1 MHEPV
6 RRTPLLT
13 ACVLA
18 ALALA
23 TAGAALAGNGG
34 IAPVEPRSP
43 NAEGI
48 RESYFLILAVVLAV
62 FVLVEG
68 LLVYLV
74 IRFRRG
80 RRARFEDGAQLHGKS
95 SLEVLWTAVPV
106 LILFAIVAFVFVKL
120 PGIRNVPSADA
131 AAGRVDVK
139 VSAHRYYW
147 QFEYPNGVVA
157 VDTLR
162 APVGQPVKL
171 ILTAPDDDVIHSWW
185 IPALGG
191 KIDAIPGQTTSTW
204 FTVDRPGVY
213 KGRCAELCGLL
224 HADMLAWVEAVPKAE
239 FDAWLE
245 REAVAQKAGTS
256 KLGEE
261 TYTGACAKCHGLA
274 GEGDIGPRL
283 DGSAL
288 VSDQAGIEKVVR
300 EGRNA
305 MPAVGAG
312 WTDTQMNALTGYLKE
327 RFGSGG

>member
-1 MHEPV
+1 M
-6 RRTPLLT
+6 
-13 ACVLA
+13 VLVAA
-18 ALALA
+18 ALVVAA
-23 TAGAALAGNGG
+23 PALAGNGG
-34 IAPVEPRSP
+34 FAPVEPRSP

-48 RESYFLILAVVLAV
+48 RDSYWLILAVVLAI
-62 FVLVEG
+62 FALVEG
-68 LLVYLV
+68 LLVSFV

-80 RRARFEDGAQLHGKS
+80 RRQRFEDGARRLHGKS

-131 AAGRVDVK
+131 AAGRLDVRI
-139 VSAHRYYW
+139 SAHRYYW

-171 ILTAPDDDVIHSWW
+171 IVSAPDDDVIHSWW

-191 KIDAIPGQTTSTW
+191 KIDAIPGQTNHTW
-204 FTVDRPGVY
+204 FTVDQPGVY

-224 HADMLAWVEAVPKAE
+224 HAEMLAWVEAVPKPE

-245 REAVAQKAGTS
+245 REAAAQQAGTS
-256 KLGEE
+256 KLGEQ
-261 TYTGACAKCHGLA
+261 TYAGACAKCHGLA
-274 GEGDIGPRL
+274 GEGDIGPKL
-283 DGSAL
+283 DGSA
-288 VSDQAGIEKVVR
+288 VASDPAGIEKVVR

-312 WTDTQMNALTGYLKE
+312 WSDSQLDALTGYVKE

>member
-1 MHEPV
+1 M

-13 ACVLA
+13 ASA
-18 ALALA
+18 AALLALA
-23 TAGAALAGNGG
+23 ATGVALAGNGG

-43 NAEGI
+43 NADGI
-48 RESYFLILAVVLAV
+48 RDSYWLILAVVLAI

-68 LLVYLV
+68 LLVAFI

-80 RRARFEDGAQLHGKS
+80 RRPRFEDGPQLHGKS
-95 SLEVLWTAVPV
+95 SLELLWTAVPV
-106 LILFAIVAFVFVKL
+106 LILFAIVSFVLVML
-120 PGIRNVPSADA
+120 PGIRDVPGADA
-131 AAGRVDVK
+131 AAGRLDVT
-139 VSAHRYYW
+139 VVAYRYYW
-147 QFEYPNGVVA
+147 QFEYPNGAVA

-171 ILTAPDDDVIHSWW
+171 TLTAPDDDVIHSWW

-239 FDAWLE
+239 FDSWLE
-245 REAVAQKAGTS
+245 REAAAQQGGTS
-256 KLGEE
+256 KLGEQ
-261 TYTGACAKCHGLA
+261 TYAGACAKCHGLA
-274 GEGDIGPRL
+274 GEGDIGPKL
-283 DGSAL
+283 DGSA
-288 VSDQAGIEKVVR
+288 VASDPAGIEKVVR

-305 MPAVGAG
+305 MPAAGAG
-312 WTDTQMNALTGYLKE
+312 WSDTQLQALTGYMQE
-327 RFGSGG
+327 RFGSGR

>member
-1 MHEPV
+1 M

-13 ACVLA
+13 ACVIA

-23 TAGAALAGNGG
+23 AAGAALAGNGG

-43 NAEGI
+43 NADGI
-48 RESYFLILAVVLAV
+48 RDSYWLILAVVLAI
-62 FVLVEG
+62 FALVEG
-68 LLVYLV
+68 LLVTFA

-80 RRARFEDGAQLHGKS
+80 RRQRFEDGAQLHGKS
-95 SLEVLWTAVPV
+95 TLEVLWTAVPV
-106 LILFAIVAFVFVKL
+106 AILFAIVAFVFVKL

-131 AAGRVDVK
+131 AAGRVDVRL
-139 VSAHRYYW
+139 SAHQYYW
-147 QFEYPNGVVA
+147 QFEYENGVVA

-204 FTVDRPGVY
+204 FTADRPGVY
-213 KGRCAELCGLL
+213 KGRCAELCGFL
-224 HADMLAWVEAVPKAE
+224 HADMLARVEAVPKAE

-245 REAVAQKAGTS
+245 REGAAQQAGTS
-256 KLGEE
+256 KLGEQ
-261 TYTGACAKCHGLA
+261 TYAGACAKCHGLA

-283 DGSAL
+283 DGSA
-288 VSDQAGIEKVVR
+288 VASDPAGIEKVVR

-305 MPAVGAG
+305 MPAVGAI
-312 WTDTQMNALTGYLKE
+312 WSDAQLEALTGYVKE